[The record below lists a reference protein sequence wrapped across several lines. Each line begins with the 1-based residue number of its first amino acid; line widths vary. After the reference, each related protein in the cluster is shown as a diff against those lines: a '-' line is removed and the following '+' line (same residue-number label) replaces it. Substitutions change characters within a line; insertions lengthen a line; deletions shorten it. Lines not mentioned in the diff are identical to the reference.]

1 MQLLILDGSEDYC
14 DKCGE
19 RVPPHND
26 IRELE
31 AIRSNNGTYLLLKAR
46 HCLPV
51 VRDGVTV
58 CPGSPSRAQYLGGSP
73 RDARGLYPYDPA
85 SEASYRC
92 AWAELQQK
100 AN

>member
-1 MQLLILDGSEDYC
+1 MGVIVLDGSEHLC

-19 RVPPHND
+19 LVPPHND

-31 AIRSNNGTYLLLKAR
+31 TRRHQNTIFMLMRAR

-58 CPGSPSRAQYLGGSP
+58 CPGSPSRAQYLEGQP
-73 RDARGLYPYDPA
+73 RDTRAQYPYITEDEVGFRA
-85 SEASYRC
+85 
-92 AWAELQQK
+92 AWWQMQTGV
-100 AN
+100 N